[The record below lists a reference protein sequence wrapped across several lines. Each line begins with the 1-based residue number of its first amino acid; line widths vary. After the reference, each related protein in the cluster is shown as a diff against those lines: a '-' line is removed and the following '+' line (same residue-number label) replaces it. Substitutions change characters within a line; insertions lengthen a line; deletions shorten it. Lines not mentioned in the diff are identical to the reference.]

1 MLNKNNKQ
9 RFYNPVRQNKT
20 HIKALSEYLQIEQSK
35 MMSYIVFSERCKLK
49 KVPSNTEK
57 CIITKRNYLL
67 DLINKNMD
75 NKQNIF
81 TNEEIDEIYEKLK
94 RLTNVS
100 KEVKEKHIEDIKNKY
115 K

>member
-35 MMSYIVFSERCKLK
+35 MMSYIVFSERCELK
-49 KVPSNTEK
+49 KVPDNTKEYV
-57 CIITKRNYLL
+57 ITKRNYLL

-81 TNEEIDEIYEKLK
+81 TNEEIDEIYKKLK
-94 RLTNVS
+94 SLTNVS

-115 K
+115 N